1 MCRILDYI
9 IICISTS
16 TEPPI
21 SVPTWVLRYSLR
33 VGISTYLIFNQFSWY
48 IAFSSRWTHIS
59 SLWDTSLRRLTS
71 IVETL
76 LPYLGSYP
84 LPPDPLLVW
93 FGSQRLRVVPAIREV
108 FPTGHPVLGQLTSSF
123 GLCYNM
129 SPYWI
134 DYIFN
139 CNILLPNITM
149 PLVSDFH
156 PTFRPLGAYSL
167 RVSVSTYLIFNPP
180 RINSILIFLSMQ
192 MSSFP

>member
-33 VGISTYLIFNQFSWY
+33 VVISNYLIFNQFSWY

-139 CNILLPNITM
+139 CNILLSNITM
-149 PLVSDFH
+149 PLVS
-156 PTFRPLGAYSL
+156 A
-167 RVSVSTYLIFNPP
+167 
-180 RINSILIFLSMQ
+180 
-192 MSSFP
+192 